1 MERFEQA
8 YIFYFVDPDSS
19 AHGKLVANGYDII
32 SASTRR
38 GKKEPTQM
46 REREK
51 MRRRGRFV
59 GEGRVGWGN

>member
-32 SASTRR
+32 SASTPPAGRR
-38 GKKEPTQM
+38 SL
-46 REREK
+46 
-51 MRRRGRFV
+51 RR
-59 GEGRVGWGN
+59 